1 VIELMS
7 GAAPRLATARNAV
20 AAASGILLLAVVV
33 AALAASALP
42 FDPTQMDLSQALRP
56 PTAAHLLGTDELGR
70 DLLTRIAYGGRTSMG
85 IAVGSV
91 ILATATGVLFG
102 VLAGYGGGRVDA
114 LIMQGVNVALS
125 FPAVLLALLMVAL
138 IGQGV
143 ANLMVAI
150 GIQAVPGFVRLVR
163 GSVLAVRAHE
173 YVEAARAIGCAP
185 PRIAA
190 LYILPNIVGP
200 LAVQATFLVAAGIQL
215 TSALSFLGIG
225 VPPPTPE
232 WGSILA
238 GGRNYLALAPHITL
252 APGLVLLVVLL
263 ALNLLGDRLRDALD
277 PRART

>member
-1 VIELMS
+1 M
-7 GAAPRLATARNAV
+7 
-20 AAASGILLLAVVV
+20 ASGFLVVVVV
-33 AALAASALP
+33 AAAVAAPALP
-42 FDPTQMDLSQALRP
+42 FDPVQLDLSQALRP
-56 PTAAHLLGTDELGR
+56 PTVTHLLGTDELGR
-70 DLLTRIAYGGRTSMG
+70 DLLTRIVYGGRTSIG
-85 IAVGSV
+85 IALGSV
-91 ILATATGVLFG
+91 VVATAAGILFG

-114 LIMQGVNVALS
+114 VIMQAVNVALS

-185 PRIAA
+185 SRIAVV
-190 LYILPNIVGP
+190 YILPNLAGP
-200 LAVQATFLVAAGIQL
+200 LAVQATFLVAAGVQL

-238 GGRNYLALAPHITL
+238 GGRNYLSLAPHITL
-252 APGLVLLVVLL
+252 APGLVLLFVLL

-277 PRART
+277 PRARI